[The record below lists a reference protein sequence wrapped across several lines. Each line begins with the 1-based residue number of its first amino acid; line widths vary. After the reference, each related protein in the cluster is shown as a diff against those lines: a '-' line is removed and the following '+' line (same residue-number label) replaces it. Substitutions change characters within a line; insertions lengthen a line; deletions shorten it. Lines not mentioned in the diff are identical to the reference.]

1 MNEEIAVHIVED
13 FFINVEIRS
22 PLGVVSGSAGS
33 SGDVS
38 VPRDHLWEEAARLTL
53 VKREY
58 LEAESLPWHALVAEH
73 DTSDE
78 DEEGLPR
85 VRR

>member
-13 FFINVEIRS
+13 FSVNVAIIS

-53 VKREY
+53 VKKEY
-58 LEAESLPWHALVAEH
+58 LEAGSLPWHALVAEH